1 MPRKLKNEEL
11 GRKTVEEFKK
21 APKIPL
27 VLVLDNIR
35 SQNNTGSVFRTADA
49 FLAEKIILC
58 GITAVPPHPEIHKTA
73 LGATESVTWE
83 YREDTASTIQELR
96 KEGYTI
102 VSVEQAENNIPLN
115 QFKVD
120 TNRKYALVFGH
131 EIHGV
136 RQDVVDLSD
145 AVIAVPQYGT
155 KHSLNV
161 AVCAGIVV
169 WEFFTAFTNGK

>member
-1 MPRKLKNEEL
+1 MSRKLKNEEL

-35 SQNNTGSVFRTADA
+35 SQNNTGSIFRTADA
-49 FLAEKIILC
+49 FLVEKIILC

-73 LGATESVTWE
+73 LGATESVNWE
-83 YREDTASTIQELR
+83 YRENTAIAIQELR
-96 KEGYTI
+96 NKGYTI
-102 VSVEQAENNIPLN
+102 ISVEQAENNIPLN
-115 QFKVD
+115 QFMVSI
-120 TNRKYALVFGH
+120 NQKYALVFGH

-145 AVIAVPQYGT
+145 AVIVVPQYGT
-155 KHSLNV
+155 KHSINV

-169 WEFFTAFTNGK
+169 WEFFTAFTSGK